1 MNSYSQDLSKGRQ
14 NLWTT
19 RRRYAQV
26 IHLLASGLTSLLRF
40 VLSTRA
46 AVADSSRRTTLTAV
60 LLLSVALPYTAQA
73 YESKDELRLYA
84 HSRIVDFKQFICFNK
99 LINAESNWRVD
110 AINPNGKH
118 FGIGQMKNPK
128 YRNLDGYRQVDWTI
142 KYIKARY
149 ETPCIAWTF
158 FEENRWH

>member
-1 MNSYSQDLSKGRQ
+1 MGVSVMNSL
-14 NLWTT
+14 LTT
-19 RRRYAQV
+19 LV
-26 IHLLASGLTSLLRF
+26 RF

-99 LINAESNWRVD
+99 LINAESNWRID
-110 AINPNGKH
+110 AINGSH
-118 FGIGQMKNPK
+118 YGIGQMKNPK
-128 YRNLDGYRQVDWTI
+128 YRNLDGYRQVDWSL
-142 KYIKARY
+142 KYIKNRY
-149 ETPCIAWTF
+149 STPCIAWTF
-158 FEENRWH
+158 FEKIGGIDVKSLEGWKLQGMAKDSRTCHSS

>member
-1 MNSYSQDLSKGRQ
+1 MGVSVMNSL
-14 NLWTT
+14 LTT
-19 RRRYAQV
+19 LV
-26 IHLLASGLTSLLRF
+26 RF

-84 HSRIVDFKQFICFNK
+84 HSRIVDYKQFICFNK
-99 LINAESNWRVD
+99 LINAESNWRID
-110 AINPNGKH
+110 AINGSH
-118 FGIGQMKNPK
+118 YGIGQMRNPK
-128 YRNLDGYRQVDWTI
+128 YRNLDGYRQVDWSL
-142 KYIKARY
+142 KYIKNRY
-149 ETPCIAWTF
+149 STPCIAWTF

>member
-1 MNSYSQDLSKGRQ
+1 MNGVSVMHR
-14 NLWTT
+14 
-19 RRRYAQV
+19 
-26 IHLLASGLTSLLRF
+26 LLTPLTSLVRF

-110 AINPNGKH
+110 AINGSH
-118 FGIGQMKNPK
+118 YGIGQMRNPK
-128 YRNLDGYRQVDWTI
+128 YRNLDGYRQVDWSL
-142 KYIKARY
+142 KYIKNRY
-149 ETPCIAWTF
+149 STPCIAWTF

>member
-1 MNSYSQDLSKGRQ
+1 MGVSCMNS
-14 NLWTT
+14 
-19 RRRYAQV
+19 
-26 IHLLASGLTSLLRF
+26 LLTGVVRF

-99 LINAESNWRVD
+99 LINAESNWRID
-110 AINPNGKH
+110 AINGSH
-118 FGIGQMKNPK
+118 YGIGQMKNPK
-128 YRNLDGYRQVDWTI
+128 YRNLDGYRQVDWSL
-142 KYIKARY
+142 KYIKNRY
-149 ETPCIAWTF
+149 STPCIAWTF
-158 FEENRWH
+158 FENNRWH

>member
-1 MNSYSQDLSKGRQ
+1 MGVSVMNS
-14 NLWTT
+14 
-19 RRRYAQV
+19 
-26 IHLLASGLTSLLRF
+26 LLTPLTSLVRF

-99 LINAESNWRVD
+99 LINAESNWRID
-110 AINPNGKH
+110 AINGSH
-118 FGIGQMKNPK
+118 YGIGQMKNPK
-128 YRNLDGYRQVDWTI
+128 YRNLDGYRQVDWSL
-142 KYIKARY
+142 KYIKNRY
-149 ETPCIAWTF
+149 STPCIAWTF

>member
-1 MNSYSQDLSKGRQ
+1 MCGACGYRLGVSVMS
-14 NLWTT
+14 
-19 RRRYAQV
+19 
-26 IHLLASGLTSLLRF
+26 SLLTQGVRF

-84 HSRIVDFKQFICFNK
+84 HSRIVEYKQFICFNK
-99 LINAESNWRVD
+99 LINAESNWRID
-110 AINPNGKH
+110 AINGSH

-128 YRNLDGYRQVDWTI
+128 YRNLDGYRQVDWSL
-142 KYIKARY
+142 KYIKNRY
-149 ETPCIAWTF
+149 STPCIAWTF

>member
-1 MNSYSQDLSKGRQ
+1 MNGVSVMHR
-14 NLWTT
+14 
-19 RRRYAQV
+19 
-26 IHLLASGLTSLLRF
+26 LLTPLTSLVRF

-84 HSRIVDFKQFICFNK
+84 HSRIVEYKQFICFNK
-99 LINAESNWRVD
+99 LINAESNWRID
-110 AINPNGKH
+110 AINGSH
-118 FGIGQMKNPK
+118 YGIGQMRNPK
-128 YRNLDGYRQVDWTI
+128 YRNLDGYRQVDWSL
-142 KYIKARY
+142 KYIKNRY
-149 ETPCIAWTF
+149 STPCIAWTF

>member
-1 MNSYSQDLSKGRQ
+1 MNGVSVMHR
-14 NLWTT
+14 
-19 RRRYAQV
+19 
-26 IHLLASGLTSLLRF
+26 LLTPLTSLVRF

-99 LINAESNWRVD
+99 LINAESNWRID
-110 AINPNGKH
+110 AINGSH
-118 FGIGQMKNPK
+118 YGIGQMRNPK
-128 YRNLDGYRQVDWTI
+128 YRNLDGYRQVDWSL
-142 KYIKARY
+142 KYIKNRY
-149 ETPCIAWTF
+149 STPCIAWTF
-158 FEENRWH
+158 FENNRWH

>member
-1 MNSYSQDLSKGRQ
+1 MNS
-14 NLWTT
+14 
-19 RRRYAQV
+19 
-26 IHLLASGLTSLLRF
+26 LLTEGVRF

-99 LINAESNWRVD
+99 LINAESNWRID
-110 AINPNGKH
+110 AINGSH
-118 FGIGQMKNPK
+118 YGIGQMKNPK
-128 YRNLDGYRQVDWTI
+128 YSNLDGYRQVDWSL
-142 KYIKARY
+142 KYIKNRY
-149 ETPCIAWTF
+149 STPCIAWTF
-158 FEENRWH
+158 FEEQSVALMSSLEKRQSQRMEKDS

>member
-1 MNSYSQDLSKGRQ
+1 MGVSVMNSL
-14 NLWTT
+14 LTT
-19 RRRYAQV
+19 LV
-26 IHLLASGLTSLLRF
+26 RF

-84 HSRIVDFKQFICFNK
+84 HSRIVEYKQFICFNK
-99 LINAESNWRVD
+99 LINAESNWRID
-110 AINPNGKH
+110 AINGSH
-118 FGIGQMKNPK
+118 YGIGQMRNPK
-128 YRNLDGYRQVDWTI
+128 YRNLDGYRQVDWSL
-142 KYIKARY
+142 KYIKNRY
-149 ETPCIAWTF
+149 STPCIAWTF

>member
-1 MNSYSQDLSKGRQ
+1 MNGVSVMHR
-14 NLWTT
+14 
-19 RRRYAQV
+19 
-26 IHLLASGLTSLLRF
+26 LLTPLTSLVRF

-84 HSRIVDFKQFICFNK
+84 HSRIVEYKQFICFNK

-110 AINPNGKH
+110 AINPNGSH
-118 FGIGQMKNPK
+118 FGIGQMRNPK
-128 YRNLDGYRQVDWTI
+128 YRNLDGYRQVDWSL
-142 KYIKARY
+142 KYIKNRY
-149 ETPCIAWTF
+149 STPCIAWTF

>member
-1 MNSYSQDLSKGRQ
+1 MGVSCMNS
-14 NLWTT
+14 
-19 RRRYAQV
+19 
-26 IHLLASGLTSLLRF
+26 LLTGVVRF

-99 LINAESNWRVD
+99 LINAESNWRID
-110 AINPNGKH
+110 AINGSH
-118 FGIGQMKNPK
+118 YGIGQMRNPK
-128 YRNLDGYRQVDWTI
+128 YRNLDGYRMVDWSL
-142 KYIKARY
+142 KYIKNRY
-149 ETPCIAWTF
+149 STPCIAWTF
-158 FEENRWH
+158 FENNRWH

>member
-1 MNSYSQDLSKGRQ
+1 MGVSVMNS
-14 NLWTT
+14 
-19 RRRYAQV
+19 
-26 IHLLASGLTSLLRF
+26 LLTEGVRF

-84 HSRIVDFKQFICFNK
+84 HSRIVDYKQFICFNK
-99 LINAESNWRVD
+99 LINAESNWRID
-110 AINPNGKH
+110 AINGSH
-118 FGIGQMKNPK
+118 YGIGQMRNPK
-128 YRNLDGYRQVDWTI
+128 YRNLDGYRQVDWSL
-142 KYIKARY
+142 KYIKNRY
-149 ETPCIAWTF
+149 STPCIAWTF

>member
-1 MNSYSQDLSKGRQ
+1 MFRLGGVSVMHR
-14 NLWTT
+14 
-19 RRRYAQV
+19 
-26 IHLLASGLTSLLRF
+26 LLTPLTSLLRF

-99 LINAESNWRVD
+99 LINAESNWRID
-110 AINPNGKH
+110 AINGSH
-118 FGIGQMKNPK
+118 YGIGQMRNPK
-128 YRNLDGYRQVDWTI
+128 YRNLDGYRQVDWSL
-142 KYIKARY
+142 KYIKNRY
-149 ETPCIAWTF
+149 STPCIAWTF

>member
-1 MNSYSQDLSKGRQ
+1 MNGVSVMHR
-14 NLWTT
+14 
-19 RRRYAQV
+19 
-26 IHLLASGLTSLLRF
+26 LLTPLTSLVRF

-99 LINAESNWRVD
+99 LINAESNWRID
-110 AINPNGKH
+110 AINGSH
-118 FGIGQMKNPK
+118 YGIGQMKNPK
-128 YRNLDGYRQVDWTI
+128 YRNLDGYRQVDWSL
-142 KYIKARY
+142 KYIKNRY
-149 ETPCIAWTF
+149 STPCIAWTF
-158 FEENRWH
+158 FENNRWH

>member
-1 MNSYSQDLSKGRQ
+1 MGVSVMNSL
-14 NLWTT
+14 LTT
-19 RRRYAQV
+19 LV
-26 IHLLASGLTSLLRF
+26 RF

-60 LLLSVALPYTAQA
+60 LLLSVALPYTAEA

-99 LINAESNWRVD
+99 LINAESNWRID
-110 AINPNGKH
+110 AINGSH
-118 FGIGQMKNPK
+118 YGIGQMKNPK
-128 YRNLDGYRQVDWTI
+128 YRNLDGYRQVDWSL
-142 KYIKARY
+142 KYIKNRY
-149 ETPCIAWTF
+149 STPCIAWTF

>member
-1 MNSYSQDLSKGRQ
+1 MNGVSVMHR
-14 NLWTT
+14 
-19 RRRYAQV
+19 
-26 IHLLASGLTSLLRF
+26 LLTPLTSLVRF

-84 HSRIVDFKQFICFNK
+84 HSRIVDYKQFICFNK
-99 LINAESNWRVD
+99 LINAESNWRID
-110 AINPNGKH
+110 AINGSH
-118 FGIGQMKNPK
+118 YGIGQMRNPK
-128 YRNLDGYRQVDWTI
+128 YRNLDGYRQVDWSL
-142 KYIKARY
+142 KYIKNRY
-149 ETPCIAWTF
+149 STPCIAWTF

>member
-1 MNSYSQDLSKGRQ
+1 MGVSVMNS
-14 NLWTT
+14 
-19 RRRYAQV
+19 
-26 IHLLASGLTSLLRF
+26 LLTEGVRF

-84 HSRIVDFKQFICFNK
+84 HSRIVEYKQFICFNK
-99 LINAESNWRVD
+99 LINAESNWRID
-110 AINPNGKH
+110 AINGSH
-118 FGIGQMKNPK
+118 YGIGQMKNPK
-128 YRNLDGYRQVDWTI
+128 YRNLDGYRQVDWSL
-142 KYIKARY
+142 KYIKNRY
-149 ETPCIAWTF
+149 STPCIAWTF